1 MAMRTAPRADRFSF
15 FTSSPPRKI
24 PRQAQGMAV
33 IPGEHKSPVFIVG
46 HTMVKN
52 NTTEDIK
59 NGKMLNLKMIS
70 GTDMNMNSRWVL
82 NDARIQNKA

>member
-1 MAMRTAPRADRFSF
+1 MAMRTAPRADRFNF
-15 FTSSPPRKI
+15 FTSRPPRKI

-33 IPGEHKSPVFIVG
+33 MPGEHKSGVFRFG

-59 NGKMLNLKMIS
+59 NGKILNQKMIS
-70 GTDMNMNSRWVL
+70 GTDMNSRWVL
-82 NDARIQNKA
+82 NDARIQNKT